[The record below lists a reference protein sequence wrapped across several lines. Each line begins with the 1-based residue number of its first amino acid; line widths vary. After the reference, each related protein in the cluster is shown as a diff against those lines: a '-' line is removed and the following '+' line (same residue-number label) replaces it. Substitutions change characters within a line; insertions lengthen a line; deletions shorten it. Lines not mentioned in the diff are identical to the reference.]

1 MIANTETAPSTD
13 KKYSVDVYWVPKD
26 PDTLFNLKLLL
37 FIGLERLIAYFSFIY
52 SIL

>member
-1 MIANTETAPSTD
+1 MIAKTEAIPNTDNQYSADVLWAP
-13 KKYSVDVYWVPKD
+13 KE